1 MNLDDLKGKVDEA
14 THARLVA
21 YVGELSTQ
29 AKTARTK
36 LAELEGT
43 HAAQSAHLTD
53 ALGRLGVAD
62 VAGLQA
68 LPASASLAT
77 ADAQAKARLEQAASA
92 SKKLAEELAASR
104 LELFN
109 LRSGA
114 KITEAMGPASD
125 WASIADARTLLTAGG
140 QIVEDGAGGYAI
152 ERGGARVALADAV
165 AALKAA
171 SPHLLAKPAPGGSG
185 YGSGHSGVPP
195 SGQNQ
200 QAQKPTSLASM
211 TPSQLAE
218 HMASKRKSA

>member
-1 MNLDDLKGKVDEA
+1 MNLDDLKGKVDDA
-14 THARLVA
+14 THASLVA

-29 AKTARTK
+29 AKTARAK
-36 LAELEGT
+36 LAELEGA
-43 HAAQSAHLTD
+43 HAAQSTHLID

-92 SKKLAEELAASR
+92 SKKLEAELSASKR
-104 LELFN
+104 ELFD

-114 KITEAMGPASD
+114 KIAEAMGPASD
-125 WASIADARTLLTAGG
+125 WASVADARTLLTAGG
-140 QIVEDGAGGYAI
+140 QVVEDGAGGYAI

-171 SPHLLAKPAPGGSG
+171 SPHLLAKSAPGGSG
-185 YGSGHSGVPP
+185 YGSGHSGVLPKNN
-195 SGQNQ
+195 S
-200 QAQKPTSLASM
+200 A
-211 TPSQLAE
+211 TPKI
-218 HMASKRKSA
+218 ASKDPAERRAAISQKFNIQ